1 MTLPMYS
8 IQRDNIWPHDDKVT
22 RASLAPSAS
31 IYSADYHPAM
41 DEDSP
46 PVLPLK
52 VSGQHTQ
59 NRGHS
64 KLPIFKQVRSLL
76 HRPPALQT
84 SNNYVKP
91 KAFAQT
97 LDPHETTES
106 GHEAH
111 HSHAPGRG
119 VPSYQDQRSL
129 SPVSALEAGED
140 TIYPS
145 SPPQLDFYSR
155 APSPVSPVSGHA
167 GQNNAMPTPA
177 STCYAPL
184 PGTPV
189 ANIIKRKPAPQRY
202 SISTIDEISP
212 PPSRGSEDL
221 DFAEFSRGDPK
232 SHFSWTTCAPSIRSY
247 TAETPRLIDIPAR
260 HRQQQSESVPRSHF
274 SWSTVG
280 TQQIP
285 LDSPPASPPP
295 SVPSK
300 YRTPPVQSI
309 LSRQRPIQ
317 RMDRDQYTAPP
328 RTSSLPGG
336 GLPTEN
342 TTSTPSS
349 TASNLNVATRA
360 TAMSDTHT
368 PGSGKKT
375 LPLPPDMLTPVS
387 PLSHL
392 EALDRAEADKAHQRQ
407 NLERAILEC
416 SKLENASPMDVP
428 FATVRDAKKRL
439 EQLKATL
446 AEIRLEEREIGIA
459 ISRARRKEGE
469 EEGLW
474 VRRVTG

>member
-8 IQRDNIWPHDDKVT
+8 IQRDNFWQHDTKVT

-31 IYSADYHPAM
+31 IYSADYDPAM
-41 DEDSP
+41 DEDLP

-52 VSGQHTQ
+52 VSRQHTQ

-84 SNNYVKP
+84 SNSHAKP
-91 KAFAQT
+91 KASAQT
-97 LDPHETTES
+97 LDPNEKTES
-106 GHEAH
+106 GHEAR
-111 HSHAPGRG
+111 HSYAPERG
-119 VPSYQDQRSL
+119 SPTYHDQRSP

-145 SPPQLDFYSR
+145 SPPQLDFYPR
-155 APSPVSPVSGHA
+155 ASSPVSPLSGHA
-167 GQNNAMPTPA
+167 GQNNARPTPA
-177 STCYAPL
+177 STFYSRL
-184 PGTPV
+184 PEAPV
-189 ANIIKRKPAPQRY
+189 ANIIKRKPAPQRH
-202 SISTIDEISP
+202 SISTIENISP
-212 PPSRGSEDL
+212 PPSRGTEAL
-221 DFAEFSRGDPK
+221 DFADFSRGDPK

-247 TAETPRLIDIPAR
+247 TAESLRLIDIPAR
-260 HRQQQSESVPRSHF
+260 HRQQQSESAPRSHF

-309 LSRQRPIQ
+309 LSRHRPIQ
-317 RMDRDQYTAPP
+317 RMDHDQYITPP
-328 RTSSLPGG
+328 RKSSLPGG
-336 GLPTEN
+336 GLSTEN
-342 TTSTPSS
+342 TTRTPSS
-349 TASNLNVATRA
+349 TTSNLNVATRA
-360 TAMSDTHT
+360 AAMSDPHP

-392 EALDRAEADKAHQRQ
+392 EALDRAEADKAHQRR
-407 NLERAILEC
+407 NLERAIFEW

-439 EQLKATL
+439 EQLRATL